1 MPLVTENFFPL
12 SPAPPF
18 FFSPLQWCVLL
29 PSQTMA
35 AILKVTKSLL
45 LHLELNFKEQM
56 QRASCR
62 NLACCMRFP
71 PDWGLCWMRTLWR
84 VTESVCL
91 ILGWSLEPVT
101 LSAADLL
108 NLKGKKKE
116 SLHVLA
122 WSNIASIF
130 LDFTNREISVEL
142 YLAMLSSVCNL
153 CSLLCNLLFQAIMS

>member
-12 SPAPPF
+12 SPALPF
-18 FFSPLQWCVLL
+18 FFSPLQWCV
-29 PSQTMA
+29 A
-35 AILKVTKSLL
+35 AITDNGRNIKGNEKPPAASWAQLKRTDATCILQKSCL
-45 LHLELNFKEQM
+45 LHVFSTWLRVMLN
-56 QRASCR
+56 A
-62 NLACCMRFP
+62 NAVV
-71 PDWGLCWMRTLWR
+71 G
-84 VTESVCL
+84 ESVC
-91 ILGWSLEPVT
+91 V
-101 LSAADLL
+101 LSWAGALTQWLWADLL

-130 LDFTNREISVEL
+130 LDFTYRDISVEL